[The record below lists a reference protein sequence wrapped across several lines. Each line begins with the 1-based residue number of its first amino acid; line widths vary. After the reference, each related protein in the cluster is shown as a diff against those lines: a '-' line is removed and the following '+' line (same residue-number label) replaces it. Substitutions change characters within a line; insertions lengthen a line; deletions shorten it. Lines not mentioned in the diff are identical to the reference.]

1 MPHGASLALTSPVI
15 SVVSCPCISN
25 TPELRKREKRA
36 CFSEVSLCQ
45 SGLLTA
51 LKLKIGEKKERERER
66 KLVTLHPEFVTHLP
80 FCSRSHRKTGGLDP
94 ERTAP
99 QARPETA
106 RVTASTL
113 QGKLADLGRGWGEE
127 AARLLC
133 NSDGNV
139 LLGLFTICWAH
150 RHFSIWSLINV
161 LTTKPHQ
168 TCSTGISEALVY
180 KVSAAEFLSNSM
192 ALSLNL
198 LRHIFVRNSFNSL
211 EVSQMDNVRKCTLFL
226 MISLNTILDPNC
238 LYPFDNLEIS
248 YRNIKRH
255 ALTFPQLMVTRAFSH
270 QVLNHHQDSKP

>member
-1 MPHGASLALTSPVI
+1 MLQRSRCSQARDASWRVLSVYYTSSVI
-15 SVVSCPCISN
+15 SVVPYPCSSS
-25 TPELRKREKRA
+25 TAEPRKREKRA
-36 CFSEVSLCQ
+36 CFSDVSLCQ
-45 SGLLTA
+45 SALLTA
-51 LKLKIGEKKERERER
+51 LKLKIGEKKKKKRKR
-66 KLVTLHPEFVTHLP
+66 KLVTLHPESVSHLS
-80 FCSRSHRKTGGLDP
+80 FCSHSHGKIGGLDP
-94 ERTAP
+94 ERAAP
-99 QARPETA
+99 QAHPEPA

-198 LRHIFVRNSFNSL
+198 LRHIFIRNSFYSWRL
-211 EVSQMDNVRKCTLFL
+211 VKW
-226 MISLNTILDPNC
+226 TI
-238 LYPFDNLEIS
+238 Y
-248 YRNIKRH
+248 
-255 ALTFPQLMVTRAFSH
+255 
-270 QVLNHHQDSKP
+270 